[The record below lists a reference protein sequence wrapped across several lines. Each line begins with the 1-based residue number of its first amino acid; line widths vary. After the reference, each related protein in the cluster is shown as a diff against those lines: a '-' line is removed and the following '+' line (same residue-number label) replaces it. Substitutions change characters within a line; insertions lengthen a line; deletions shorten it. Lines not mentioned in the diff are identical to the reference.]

1 MFSPASHPSTVNSAR
16 KCSQIIARGL
26 QGAAGTMESSSILQ
40 IETQQGWE
48 MSPHTP
54 TRSMCDGWPDQK
66 LNTPW
71 GPWRHIKATRAGQ
84 ALGFCFFL
92 SLPFS
97 KHRKCATMTKCSG
110 MFQFALNCITL
121 QQEIRVSSAVP
132 KEGPAYPPTVYT
144 RYTSVSF
151 GGGQVEK

>member
-1 MFSPASHPSTVNSAR
+1 MTRPETKHTVGA
-16 KCSQIIARGL
+16 L
-26 QGAAGTMESSSILQ
+26 ETHQGHQS
-40 IETQQGWE
+40 
-48 MSPHTP
+48 
-54 TRSMCDGWPDQK
+54 
-66 LNTPW
+66 
-71 GPWRHIKATRAGQ
+71 RAGF
-84 ALGFCFFL
+84 GFCFFL

-132 KEGPAYPPTVYT
+132 KKGPAYPPTVYT